1 MRPRHFVLPLAV
13 FVFAF
18 TLLVTMPHI
27 DVANSASE
35 ILFSGKTLRSGDL
48 QRLPPQARAVISA
61 TLGRSQTPF
70 FASTGSSQTEARN
83 EVHHLSAN
91 FSTAGVNIAKDGK
104 NWQLALQSYGYDENL
119 KNVLKASPVSGTN
132 RVEFRRGALTEWYV
146 NGPLG
151 LEQGVTIQNESPRR
165 HQTLTVSFST
175 QGNLRPDVDRG
186 GKSLTL
192 VDSKGVVRLHYGD
205 LFAFDARG
213 KELPVSL
220 EASNHEL
227 LLKADVAN
235 ACYPITIDPF
245 IQAAELTSSSDKSGA
260 EVGLSVAISGNT
272 AVVGSFGTAYV
283 FVEPPSGWVNATQT
297 TQLFEAGG
305 IKGSGFGF
313 AVGVSGNTV
322 VVGAHSENTNTG
334 SVYVYVEPATGW
346 PSKMGQTAKLT
357 ASDAHSGA
365 ELGRSISMS
374 GNTIVAGAQN
384 AAISG
389 RNQQGAAYVFVEP
402 SSGWTNMTETAK
414 LTASDGIAG
423 DKLGYSVAIN
433 GSTVVA
439 GAPSKDSTS
448 SAGAAYV
455 FVEPTTGWVSMTQTG
470 KLTASDGLAGDRLGN
485 FVGVSGNTIAAGAP
499 AAAIGKHHQQGAAYV
514 FVAPTTG
521 WADMTQTAKLTSS
534 DGVSYGFFG
543 RAVAISND
551 TILVGAPAQSVSG
564 YTGQGAVYEYTEPP
578 TGWVDMTQTAELNPG
593 GAASNDFFGDRL
605 GIDGNNA
612 VIGAAGWTVSGGTKQ
627 GAAFVFTGP

>member
-1 MRPRHFVLPLAV
+1 MRPRLVLPLAV
-13 FVFAF
+13 FAFAF
-18 TLLVTMPHI
+18 TLLLTAPRI

-35 ILFSGKTLRSGDL
+35 TPFSGQTLRSGDL
-48 QRLPPQARAVISA
+48 PRLPPQARAVISA

-70 FASTGSSQTEARN
+70 FASTRSSQTEARN

-104 NWQLALQSYGYDENL
+104 NWQLALQSYGYDENS
-119 KNVLKASPVSGTN
+119 KNVLKASPVSDTN
-132 RVEFRRGALTEWYV
+132 RVEFRRGDLTEWYV

-151 LEQGVTIQNESPRR
+151 LEQGVTIQNKSLQR
-165 HQTLTVSFST
+165 HRTLTVSFST
-175 QGNLRPDVDRG
+175 QGDLLPKVEHG

-192 VDSKGVVRLHYGD
+192 VDSKGVARLHYGD
-205 LFAFDARG
+205 LFALDAHG
-213 KELPVSL
+213 KELPVSI

-227 LLKADVAN
+227 VLRANVAN

-245 IQAAELTSSSDKSGA
+245 IQAAELTSSSGKSGA

-272 AVVGSFGTAYV
+272 AVVGSFGMVYV
-283 FVEPPSGWVNATQT
+283 FVEPPTGWVNATQT

-305 IKGSGFGF
+305 LEGSGFGF
-313 AVGVSGNTV
+313 AVSISGNTV
-322 VVGAHSENTNTG
+322 VVGAHSENTNAG
-334 SVYVYVEPATGW
+334 SAYVYVEPPTGW
-346 PSKMGQTAKLT
+346 PAKMGQTAKLT

-365 ELGRSISMS
+365 ELGRSVSIS

-384 AAISG
+384 AAIEG
-389 RNQQGAAYVFVEP
+389 RNEQGAAYVFVEP
-402 SSGWTNMTETAK
+402 SSGWIDMTETAK

-423 DKLGYSVAIN
+423 DKLGYSVGVN

-439 GAPSKDSTS
+439 GAPSKGSTS
-448 SAGAAYV
+448 SAGATYV
-455 FVEPTTGWVSMTQTG
+455 FVEPTTGWTNTTQTA

-485 FVGVSGNTIAAGAP
+485 FVGVYGTTVVAGAP

-514 FVAPTTG
+514 FVAPSTG

-551 TILVGAPAQSVSG
+551 IIIVGAPAQTVNG
-564 YTGQGAVYEYTEPP
+564 DTGQGAVYEYSEPP

-593 GAASNDFFGDRL
+593 GAASNDFFGDRI

-612 VIGAAGWTVSGGTKQ
+612 VIGAAGWTVSGGHMQ
-627 GAAFVFTGP
+627 GAAFIFTGP